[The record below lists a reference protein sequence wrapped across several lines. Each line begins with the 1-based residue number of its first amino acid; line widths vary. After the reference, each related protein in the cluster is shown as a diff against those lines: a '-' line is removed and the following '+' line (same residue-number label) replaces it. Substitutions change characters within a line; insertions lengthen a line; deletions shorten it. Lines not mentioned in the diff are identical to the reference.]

1 VNRRLLVPLSVVLV
15 GVVYA
20 FLAQFT
26 LASVVAYALG
36 AAVVYA
42 AWRLDE
48 EHPAS
53 GWARLA
59 AVVLGMLILL
69 SGKGWR
75 GSVPWQTL
83 VFTGTTILTFALF
96 SLGLNLEF
104 GFGGLIN
111 FGHVAFMALGAYT
124 VALLAVRGGF
134 WATQPGILVA
144 FLLALA
150 VAAVAGLLLALPAI
164 RLREDYLAIVT
175 IAAAEILRRVLRN
188 EQDLTRGA
196 RGVPLSG
203 SLRPLHL
210 QALADVPLVGPWI
223 VGGLERLSLAAELT
237 GSAYLF
243 VLAGIVLAL
252 TALLV
257 VGLERLV
264 HSPWGRVV
272 EAIREDEDAVRSLG
286 VNPTRYKLQVFAL
299 GSAVAAAAGAVW
311 VWQLAYVEPQHFK
324 PIRTFW
330 AWIMI
335 VVGGVADNKGAI
347 AGAFVFF
354 TLQNLTRGLDQLEAL
369 GLDSGQ
375 VAAVS
380 PLVLGLILIGVMMYK
395 PEGLFGDREE
405 LELVE

>member
-252 TALLV
+252 STAR
-257 VGLERLV
+257 GAASSRRSARTRTRSARWASTRPGTSCRSSRSAARSRPPPAPCGCGSWPTW
-264 HSPWGRVV
+264 SPSTSSRSAPSGR
-272 EAIREDEDAVRSLG
+272 
-286 VNPTRYKLQVFAL
+286 
-299 GSAVAAAAGAVW
+299 GS
-311 VWQLAYVEPQHFK
+311 
-324 PIRTFW
+324 
-330 AWIMI
+330 
-335 VVGGVADNKGAI
+335 
-347 AGAFVFF
+347 
-354 TLQNLTRGLDQLEAL
+354 
-369 GLDSGQ
+369 
-375 VAAVS
+375 
-380 PLVLGLILIGVMMYK
+380 
-395 PEGLFGDREE
+395 
-405 LELVE
+405 